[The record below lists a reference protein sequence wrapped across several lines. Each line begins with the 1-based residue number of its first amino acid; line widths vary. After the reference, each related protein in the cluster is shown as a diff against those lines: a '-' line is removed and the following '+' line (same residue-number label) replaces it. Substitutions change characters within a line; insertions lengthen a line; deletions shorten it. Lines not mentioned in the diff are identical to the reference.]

1 MKKTIL
7 AMAMAA
13 ALVLGMTACQPKT
26 GDQQAAASADQP
38 AKKVKVVATM
48 FPEYDFARQ
57 VGGDLAD
64 VTMLLKP
71 GAESHTFEPTPQDI
85 TSIQNC
91 DLFLYTGGDSD
102 TWIKGVLSTMD
113 TSKMKVMRLIDMV
126 PTVDEEQKEG
136 MMPDDDDDQG
146 NTGVTGSAVDASD
159 HSTGS
164 AAANADQSNDK
175 NKVSAPNPDLDEHVW
190 TSPKNAI
197 QIVNK
202 IRDTYDQIDP
212 ANKATYDSNAA
223 AYTAKLTDLDN
234 QFRTVVDQGKRKT
247 VVFGDRFPL
256 RYFVDEFGLDY
267 WAAFPGCSADTEAS
281 AATVAFLT
289 DKVKEEKIPVVFQIE
304 LSTGNVA
311 NTIAEAT
318 GAKVL
323 TFNTCHNVT
332 KKDFD
337 AGATYYSQMEQNVDA
352 LKEALN

>member
-1 MKKTIL
+1 MKKTIV
-7 AMAMAA
+7 AITMAA

-26 GDQQAAASADQP
+26 GDQQESASAAQP

-113 TSKMKVMRLIDMV
+113 TSKMKVMRLIDLV

-136 MMPDDDDDQG
+136 MMPDEDDDQ
-146 NTGVTGSAVDASD
+146 SD
-159 HSTGS
+159 
-164 AAANADQSNDK
+164 AAATADQSSDK
-175 NKVSAPNPDLDEHVW
+175 SKVSVPNPDLDEHVW

-197 QIVNK
+197 EIVNK

-223 AYTAKLTDLDN
+223 AYTAKLTDLDH

-281 AATVAFLT
+281 ASTVAFLT
-289 DKVKEEKIPVVFQIE
+289 DKVKQEKIPVVFQIE

-323 TFNTCHNVT
+323 TFNTCHNVS

>member
-7 AMAMAA
+7 AITMVF
-13 ALVLGMTACQPKT
+13 ALVIGMTACQSKT
-26 GDQQAAASADQP
+26 GDQQDAASADQP

-85 TSIQNC
+85 TNIQSC
-91 DLFLYTGGDSD
+91 DMFLYTGGDSD

-113 TSKMKVMRLIDMV
+113 TGKMKIMRLIDLV
-126 PTVDEEQKEG
+126 PTVEEVQKEG
-136 MMPDDDDDQG
+136 MMPDDDDQCD
-146 NTGVTGSAVDASD
+146 TCTTGSAVGGQ
-159 HSTGS
+159 STGS
-164 AAANADQSNDK
+164 AVVGTDQTSDNT
-175 NKVSAPNPDLDEHVW
+175 PNPDLDEHVW

-197 QIVNK
+197 AIVNK
-202 IRDTYDQIDP
+202 IRDTYDQLDP
-212 ANKATYDSNAA
+212 DNKATYDSNAA

-281 AATVAFLT
+281 ASTVAFLT
-289 DKVKEEKIPVVFQIE
+289 DKVKQEKIPVVFQIE

-323 TFNTCHNVT
+323 TFNTCHNVS

-337 AGATYYSQMEQNVDA
+337 AGASYYSQMEQNVDA

>member
-1 MKKTIL
+1 MKKTIVAITMVL
-7 AMAMAA
+7 
-13 ALVLGMTACQPKT
+13 ALVIGMTACQSKT
-26 GDQQAAASADQP
+26 GDQQDAASTDQP

-85 TSIQNC
+85 TNIQSC
-91 DLFLYTGGDSD
+91 DMFLYTGGDSD

-113 TSKMKVMRLIDMV
+113 TGKMKIMRLIDLV
-126 PTVDEEQKEG
+126 PTVEEVQKEG
-136 MMPDDDDDQG
+136 MMPDDDDQCD
-146 NTGVTGSAVDASD
+146 TCTTGSAVDD
-159 HSTGS
+159 QSTGS
-164 AAANADQSNDK
+164 AVVSTDQTSDNT
-175 NKVSAPNPDLDEHVW
+175 PNPDLDEHVW

-197 QIVNK
+197 AIVNK
-202 IRDTYDQIDP
+202 IRDTYDQLDP
-212 ANKATYDSNAA
+212 DNKATYDSNAA

-281 AATVAFLT
+281 ASTVAFLT
-289 DKVKEEKIPVVFQIE
+289 DKVKQEKIPVVFQIE

-323 TFNTCHNVT
+323 TFNTCHNVS

-337 AGATYYSQMEQNVDA
+337 AGASYYSQMEQNVDA